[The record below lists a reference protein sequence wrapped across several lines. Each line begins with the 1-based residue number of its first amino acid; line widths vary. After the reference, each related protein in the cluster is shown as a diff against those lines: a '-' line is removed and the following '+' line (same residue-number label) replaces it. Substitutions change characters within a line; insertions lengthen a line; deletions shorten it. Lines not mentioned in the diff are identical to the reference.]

1 MSGPDRIAVELACN
15 INNEIVFSLEGTGV
29 YKADLRTGS
38 VVEFPPIETQD
49 TPNDIIV
56 SYWKHS
62 SLRERGR
69 IDEIL
74 LDLELAG
81 GRLRTITPAE
91 VKEALET
98 RGRRAMILDGDFTLV
113 DFISYPMLGKLG
125 YRAWGWD
132 GTQHSIEM
140 RH

>member
-1 MSGPDRIAVELACN
+1 MGPFEHQIASVVYWPEYY
-15 INNEIVFSLEGTGV
+15 NEIVFSLEGTGV
-29 YKADLRTGS
+29 FKADLRTGS

-49 TPNDIIV
+49 TLNDIIV

-98 RGRRAMILDGDFTLV
+98 RGRRAIILRRRLHPRRFHLLFDARQTRLPCLGLGRYATL
-113 DFISYPMLGKLG
+113 D
-125 YRAWGWD
+125 R
-132 GTQHSIEM
+132 
-140 RH
+140 